1 MKPNTANINNASG
14 FTGHLPVKKSKVI
27 MAACLIT
34 IMAFMWIKVFLNR
47 KAEKNEANAA
57 IANASAQIQAAQQQ
71 KKPEVRISHVPLPVV
86 LGRNDVLTHDIF
98 TAQRWKAFPAG
109 TGSERAT
116 PEAIAR
122 QNADYINTIA
132 ETITLDAVIA
142 GQNPEAFIGNNLVF
156 VGSKLPVNYND
167 QMYEF
172 TVTEIHET
180 KVVLTWND
188 FTVDVEMSQ
197 SNESIN

>member
-14 FTGHLPVKKSKVI
+14 LTGHLPVKKSKVI

-34 IMAFMWIKVFLNR
+34 IMAFMWIRVFLNR

-98 TAQRWKAFPAG
+98 TAQRWKAFPTG

-122 QNADYINTIA
+122 QDADYINKIA

-167 QMYEF
+167 QIYEF